1 MKPRYQ
7 KIKDQFAALEQ
18 QIQDPALV
26 TDPKKYAAVS
36 QEYAEVKEQYEALIA
51 WEKIDR
57 ALFEARET
65 AASGDPDMAALA
77 YEEIPELEEKHER
90 LQAALDELLIPKDPK
105 DAKDVMLEIRAGAG
119 GDESALFAADLLRMY
134 VRYAERKGWKA
145 TIISEHQIGIGGYK
159 EVIVEINGRDVYGHL
174 KYESGV
180 HRVQRVPETEKQGR
194 VHTSTAT
201 VAVMPQVDE
210 VDITIDPND
219 LRIDTLRASGAG
231 GQNVN
236 KVESAVRITHLPTGI
251 VVTSQDQRNQQ
262 QNRVK
267 GMQILMA
274 RVQQY
279 EEEKRAAQEGAER
292 KALVG
297 TGDRSEKIR
306 TYNFPQDRLT
316 DHRIKHNWS
325 NLSGI
330 MDGDLDDIVDELK
343 KADRESLE
351 QAS

>member
-1 MKPRYQ
+1 MKPRYE
-7 KIKDQFAALEQ
+7 KIKTTFADLEAH
-18 QIQDPALV
+18 IQDPALV
-26 TDPKKYAAVS
+26 QDQKKYAQVS
-36 QEYAEVKEQYEALIA
+36 QAYAEIKEQYEAV
-51 WEKIDR
+51 R
-57 ALFEARET
+57 ALEKVEAALAEARET
-65 AASGDPDMAALA
+65 AEGDDEEMATLA
-77 YEEIPELEEKHER
+77 YETLPELEAKHAQLVAE
-90 LQAALDELLIPKDPK
+90 LEELLIPKDPK
-105 DAKDVMLEIRAGAG
+105 DAKDVILEIRAGAG

-134 VRYAERKGWKA
+134 VRYAELKGWKA
-145 TIISEHQIGIGGYK
+145 TILSEHQIGIGGYK

-174 KYESGV
+174 KFESGV

-210 VDITIDPND
+210 VEFTIDPKD

-236 KVESAVRITHLPTGI
+236 KVESAVRITHIPTGI

-267 GMQILMA
+267 GMQILVA
-274 RVQQY
+274 RVQQF
-279 EEEKRAAQEGAER
+279 EEEKRAAEEGAAR

-297 TGDRSEKIR
+297 TADRSEKIR

-325 NLSGI
+325 NLPGI
-330 MDGDLDDIVDELK
+330 MNGDLDDIINALK
-343 KADRESLE
+343 QADRETHV
-351 QAS
+351 QA